1 MFTLSQL
8 KQSKYIRMLSRN
20 RDIVLILKKGGGMTK
35 ITTTFTNKRFTS
47 SSGKPQIIGG

>member
-20 RDIVLILKKGGGMTK
+20 RDIVLILKKGRNDK
-35 ITTTFTNKRFTS
+35 NNDNLHK
-47 SSGKPQIIGG
+47 